1 MYGHRINVRIEK
13 RLYSL
18 ILYYNNSLIYKTVY
32 NMATKTIDA
41 TLFASSHPDIAK
53 RTSVSGLLISLAMMV
68 AGLLIFVSIF
78 EMHDK
83 SSTISMALMVVGPAL
98 ILLGVFRLF
107 WKSKEM
113 VYLPTGSVTK
123 ERSMFFDLKHIG
135 ELTEMIERGNP
146 DCEAGIKSESS
157 GNVRMDIMISQDN
170 KFAALQLFQF
180 VPYTYTP
187 VTSVR
192 YFTGSDAAA
201 VSAFLSKCKAV

>member
-1 MYGHRINVRIEK
+1 MFLERRGISLFSLDRIETYRENA
-13 RLYSL
+13 RLEAKLATGGLPESLWETYSAFA
-18 ILYYNNSLIYKTVY
+18 N
-32 NMATKTIDA
+32 
-41 TLFASSHPDIAK
+41 TLGG
-53 RTSVSGLLISLAMMV
+53 V
-68 AGLLIFVSIF
+68 
-78 EMHDK
+78 
-83 SSTISMALMVVGPAL
+83 

-192 YFTGSDAAA
+192 YFTGSEAAA

>member
-1 MYGHRINVRIEK
+1 M
-13 RLYSL
+13 
-18 ILYYNNSLIYKTVY
+18 
-32 NMATKTIDA
+32 
-41 TLFASSHPDIAK
+41 
-53 RTSVSGLLISLAMMV
+53 
-68 AGLLIFVSIF
+68 
-78 EMHDK
+78 
-83 SSTISMALMVVGPAL
+83 
-98 ILLGVFRLF
+98 F

-192 YFTGSDAAA
+192 YFTGSEAAA
-201 VSAFLSKCKAV
+201 VSAFLSKCRTV

>member
-1 MYGHRINVRIEK
+1 
-13 RLYSL
+13 
-18 ILYYNNSLIYKTVY
+18 
-32 NMATKTIDA
+32 MATKTIDA

-78 EMHDK
+78 EMYDK
-83 SSTISMALMVVGPAL
+83 SSTISMEVEG
-98 ILLGVFRLF
+98 
-107 WKSKEM
+107 M

-201 VSAFLSKCKAV
+201 VSAFLSKCRAV

>member
-1 MYGHRINVRIEK
+1 
-13 RLYSL
+13 
-18 ILYYNNSLIYKTVY
+18 
-32 NMATKTIDA
+32 MATKTIDA

-78 EMHDK
+78 EMHYK
-83 SSTISMALMVVGPAL
+83 SSTISMALMVVGTAL

-123 ERSMFFDLKHIG
+123 ERSMFFDLKQ
-135 ELTEMIERGNP
+135 
-146 DCEAGIKSESS
+146 SS

-192 YFTGSDAAA
+192 YFTGSEAAA

>member
-1 MYGHRINVRIEK
+1 MEGLDDLEFLSEYREDNRIE
-13 RLYSL
+13 
-18 ILYYNNSLIYKTVY
+18 
-32 NMATKTIDA
+32 
-41 TLFASSHPDIAK
+41 AK
-53 RTSVSGLLISLAMMV
+53 RAQGGLPHSLWETYSAFANTLGGV
-68 AGLLIFVSIF
+68 
-78 EMHDK
+78 
-83 SSTISMALMVVGPAL
+83 

-192 YFTGSDAAA
+192 YFTGSEAAA